1 MADYQSNSWESFVY
15 HFLNDLNILLSD
27 KKSNNL
33 ITIDESILCDII
45 SSFMDFISTEFEW
58 LNLVN

>member
-1 MADYQSNSWESFVY
+1 MADYQSNLWESFVY
-15 HFLNDLNILLSD
+15 HFLNVLNIVLSD

-33 ITIDESILCDII
+33 ITIDESILCDIV

>member
-1 MADYQSNSWESFVY
+1 MADYQSNSWESCVD
-15 HFLNDLNILLSD
+15 HFFNLLNILLYD